1 MLSTHEEHAMYYS
14 NHSLKEFIKVYE
26 KRVASGENFL
36 RDALKSN
43 YLSVETIRH
52 LSAKIKLD
60 KSRLEE
66 LDQLLAR
73 SCDVKF
79 INVTRQLYDA
89 GKI

>member
-1 MLSTHEEHAMYYS
+1 MLSTHEEHSMYFP

-26 KRVASGENFL
+26 KRIASGDKFL
-36 RDALKSN
+36 KDALKAN
-43 YLSVETIRH
+43 YLPIDNIRH
-52 LSAKIKLD
+52 LSAKIKID
-60 KSRLEE
+60 KARLEE

-79 INVTRQLYDA
+79 INVTRQLIDA

>member
-1 MLSTHEEHAMYYS
+1 MYYS